1 VKYRAGYLPLVVLLA
16 LRPAFAGSP
25 EPDTPTVCPPTH
37 TVTTDAPDAAGLVL
51 AASPEA
57 IPVRIGGP
65 FESPWAMAFLPD
77 GSLFVTERPG
87 RLQHVRPGVDETEV
101 TGLPVVLYSGH
112 GGLLDVALDPN
123 FAANG
128 LVYLSYLH
136 GEEDS
141 STIRVL
147 RAKFDA
153 ANETLTD
160 QQILFESG
168 PPAPKPEMIGGR
180 LALTGDGYL
189 FLTLGDRWERDP
201 AQDLSDDSG
210 KIIRIRTDGSVPEDN
225 PFVSTPGAR
234 PEIWS
239 YGHRN
244 PQGIAIDPS
253 TGKLWSDEHGPQG
266 GDEVNLILP
275 GHNYGWP
282 LANYGVDYSGRPIG
296 LATTLPGMDGPIHY
310 WVPISIAPSSLAL
323 QTDANNTVLWIGA
336 LSGEMVVRLTLAG
349 DCVISE
355 QHLVA
360 HQLGRI
366 RDVAV
371 GPGGDVYLLT
381 DGSDGALYR
390 LDPTPGAGDEQSHL

>member
-1 VKYRAGYLPLVVLLA
+1 MKLALGWVPLALLLA
-16 LRPAFAGSP
+16 MRPALAQSP
-25 EPDTPTVCPPTH
+25 VPDNPSVCPPSH
-37 TVTTDAPDAAGLVL
+37 TVTTDPPDDAGLVL
-51 AASPEA
+51 AAGPEA

-77 GSLFVTERPG
+77 GTLFVTERPG
-87 RLQHVRPGVDETEV
+87 RLQHVRPGIGETEV
-101 TGLPVVLYSGH
+101 SGVPVVLYAGH
-112 GGLLDVALDPN
+112 GGLLDVTLDPN

-147 RAKFDA
+147 SAKFDA
-153 ANETLTD
+153 ATEALTD
-160 QQILFESG
+160 QRILFESG
-168 PPAPKPEMIGGR
+168 PPAPKPEILGGR
-180 LALTGDGYL
+180 LLVTGDGYL
-189 FLTLGDRWERDP
+189 FLTLGDRWERDR
-201 AQDLSDDSG
+201 AQDLSDDAGS
-210 KIIRIRTDGSVPEDN
+210 IIRIRTDGSVPEDN
-225 PFVSTPGAR
+225 PFVSQPGAR

-244 PQGIAIDPS
+244 PQGLALDPS

-266 GDEVNLILP
+266 GDELNLILP

-296 LATTLPGMDGPIHY
+296 IAATLPGMDGPIHY

-323 QTDANNTVLWIGA
+323 EPDPTNTILWIGA
-336 LSGEMVVRLTLAG
+336 LSGEMAIRLTLAG

-355 QHLVA
+355 QHLVE

-371 GPGGDVYLLT
+371 DAGRDVYLLT
-381 DGSDGALYR
+381 DGDDGALYR
-390 LDPTPGAGDEQSHL
+390 LDPTPGAGDEPRHL